1 MSVGKVAI
9 IIYHRKAKTISIA
22 GFRRFR
28 RYKQHLTTW
37 QLALY
42 LLTIIKRC
50 YAMAFGGYNGV
61 QWEVTPQSLQFDTIL
76 LCVLLIGH
84 MYLYLTLYVTIDER
98 LFVI

>member
-1 MSVGKVAI
+1 
-9 IIYHRKAKTISIA
+9 
-22 GFRRFR
+22 
-28 RYKQHLTTW
+28 
-37 QLALY
+37 
-42 LLTIIKRC
+42 
-50 YAMAFGGYNGV
+50 MAFGGYNGV